1 MAELQQRQG
10 LAIIVVLAALAAG
23 WWWQQSRPAPVPA
36 PLPDVVD
43 PAVSAA
49 ADTAATITVIIEGEV
64 ACPGRYAVA
73 RGTLLGE
80 AVQQAGGVTAA
91 ARPDEPDPYL
101 LLTTDTRIYVPPR
114 LDAAR
119 YAGGTV
125 LTDRDLLHVGRTARP
140 SAGAAAPAGGAAPAA
155 VVNLNTATREELMT
169 LPRIGPKT
177 AEAIIAYR
185 DRVGTIRTLDELRNV
200 PRLGDKTLAQLRDRV
215 TF

>member
-23 WWWQQSRPAPVPA
+23 WWWQQSRPAAVPA
-36 PLPDVVD
+36 PLPAPD
-43 PAVSAA
+43 AVAAVAA
-49 ADTAATITVIIEGEV
+49 ADTTATLTVIFEGEV
-64 ACPGRYAVA
+64 VRPGRYAVA

-91 ARPDEPDPYL
+91 ARADAVDPYL
-101 LLTTDTRIYVPPR
+101 VLTADTRLYLPPR
-114 LDAAR
+114 LDATR

-125 LTDRDLLHVGRTARP
+125 LTDRDLLHVGRTAQTA
-140 SAGAAAPAGGAAPAA
+140 AGAAAPAGGAAPAT
-155 VVNLNTATREELMT
+155 VNLNTATREELMT